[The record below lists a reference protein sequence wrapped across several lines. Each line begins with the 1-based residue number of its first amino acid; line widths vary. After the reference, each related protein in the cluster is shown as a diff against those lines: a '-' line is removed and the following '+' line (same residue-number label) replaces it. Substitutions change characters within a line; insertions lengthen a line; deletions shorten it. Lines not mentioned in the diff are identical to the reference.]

1 MCRLDSVE
9 MANIMNSEFKRN
21 NHVKLWK
28 KRFFFPASAFRILTF
43 LILIQIL
50 TPLMLGASGTD
61 SQNSGTLSASL
72 DQPSVAVGG
81 VVWLSLDY
89 RLPPGGRLPEK
100 PEIKG
105 LDGISVLTQTIDPGQ
120 IRLQLLV
127 DHLGPWRSEP
137 ISLNYLDAT
146 GQTRHLTAPPVSIQV
161 VSNLGEQAQE
171 AELRPIRDI
180 IPVQSIWQTYRL
192 WLGAVGALIL
202 TGVAFWWWHKRR
214 QKTGAVAEYQEP
226 ADVRA
231 RRELLGLET
240 QRYFENG
247 QVKKHYFVFSEILR
261 RYLGAIRN
269 FPAVELTTEEIA
281 RHVRAEPDRNLI
293 ALLQGADLVKFADT
307 VPTQARKEADI
318 KAALAYIRQT
328 GPPPTVAAGKAHRPE
343 VRQ

>member
-1 MCRLDSVE
+1 
-9 MANIMNSEFKRN
+9 MNSEFKRN

-28 KRFFFPASAFRILTF
+28 KRSFFPTSAFRLPTF

-50 TPLMLGASGTD
+50 TPLMLWASGTD
-61 SQNSGTLSASL
+61 SQNIGTLSASL
-72 DQPSVAVGG
+72 DQTSVAVGG
-81 VVWLSLDY
+81 VVQLTLGY
-89 RLPPGGRLPEK
+89 RLPPGGRLLEK

-105 LDGISVLTQTIDPGQ
+105 LDGISVLTQTIAPGQ
-120 IRLQLLV
+120 IRIHLLV

-137 ISLNYLDAT
+137 IRLNYLDAT

-180 IPVQSIWQTYRL
+180 VPVQSIWQSYRL

-202 TGVAFWWWHKRR
+202 IGLALWWWHKRR
-214 QKTGAVAEYQEP
+214 QKAGPVAEYQEP

-247 QVKKHYFVFSEILR
+247 QAKKHYFVFSEILR
-261 RYLGAIRN
+261 RYLGSIRN

-281 RHVRAEPDRNLI
+281 RHVRGEPDRNLI

-307 VPTQARKEADI
+307 VPTRARKEEDI

-328 GPPPTVAAGKAHRPE
+328 GPPPIVAAGKAHRPE